1 MFANAFAAFDQ
12 TIVQIIKTLV
22 HNPAVF
28 NQYNLRR
35 LTFPYVDVDYERNA
49 TGDGV
54 TDVAKSTTLRLK
66 LHNIRVLADRAAI
79 LSPALLLPYDAKRN
93 PEGVRYE
100 NITVPTL
107 IMWGEYD
114 NIMPAAQTQRFV
126 NVLGTNDVQITYVPR
141 AGHFAGIDQ
150 PKFVADT
157 IVNFIR
163 RVKGRSALADINLGN
178 EGIWKGDERLMIEE
192 LRAIHGIQAESR

>member
-1 MFANAFAAFDQ
+1 M
-12 TIVQIIKTLV
+12 V

-35 LTFPYVDVDYERNA
+35 IAFPYVDVDYERN
-49 TGDGV
+49 GKNDGV
-54 TDVAKSTTLRLK
+54 SDVAKSTTLRLK
-66 LHNIRVLADRAAI
+66 QHNCRVLADRAAI
-79 LSPALLLPYDAKRN
+79 LSPALLLPHDAQRN
-93 PEGVRYE
+93 PGGVKYE

-114 NIMPAAQTQRFV
+114 NMMPAAQTQRFA
-126 NVLGTNDVQITYVPR
+126 NVLGADDVQITYIPR
-141 AGHFAGIDQ
+141 AGHYAGIDQ
-150 PKFVADT
+150 PGFVADT

-163 RVKGRSALADINLGN
+163 RVKGRKALADINLGN

-192 LRAIHGIQAESR
+192 LRTIYGINV